1 MSNPDSDS
9 GSTITPILKTDVPAI
24 TSGYRLQ
31 YEEAQESW
39 VLLYPEGMVKL
50 NPSAA
55 EILKRCDGKR
65 NLSQVTEQLEKDF
78 NESDLE
84 DDVLGFLTTARE
96 QKWVHLQ

>member
-1 MSNPDSDS
+1 MNNPDANT
-9 GSTITPILKTDVPAI
+9 GSAKSPILKTNVPTI
-24 TSGYRLQ
+24 TPGYRLQ

-65 NLSQVTEQLEKDF
+65 NLGQVTEQLESDF

-84 DDVLGFLTTARE
+84 DDVLGFLKTARE
-96 QKWVHLQ
+96 QKWVQLQ